1 VPTDAAPSAL
11 VGDVPADPGASPTP
25 AGELPGDGSGDP
37 GSSPT
42 ASGGAGGPGGP
53 GDGSGGQG
61 GSGTSGGHGKRA
73 SSDVVLGVSLPV
85 LRETARRVS
94 EVAMHIA
101 EQPQYPVGV
110 LALVAVFLLVQD
122 LIDRRDP
129 KLAVARVTGRDS
141 MLPFPDLFPPRRTP

>member
-1 VPTDAAPSAL
+1 
-11 VGDVPADPGASPTP
+11 
-25 AGELPGDGSGDP
+25 
-37 GSSPT
+37 
-42 ASGGAGGPGGP
+42 
-53 GDGSGGQG
+53 
-61 GSGTSGGHGKRA
+61 
-73 SSDVVLGVSLPV
+73 VSLPA

-94 EVAMHIA
+94 EVAMHLA

-141 MLPFPDLFPPRRTP
+141 RLSFPDLFPPERGP